1 MSQRLKKTPATP
13 GEWNALGR
21 YFFQNR
27 VFNLAVGAFST
38 AVRARPENETFRRN
52 LGVALLEMG
61 DYRRALQH
69 LNKAL
74 ELNPGSSKS
83 HYYLGLVFAKQRK
96 FDKARE
102 IYQKVLELKQDRH
115 WEDLAREKL
124 SLLELGMADDLEYLE
139 YSIKKILEKRQ

>member
-1 MSQRLKKTPATP
+1 MSQRPKKTPATP

-21 YFFQNR
+21 YFFQNC

-52 LGVALLEMG
+52 LGLALLEMR
-61 DYRRALQH
+61 DYKRALQH

-74 ELNPGSSKS
+74 ELNPGAPKS
-83 HYYLGLVFAKQRK
+83 YYYLGLVFAKQRK

-102 IYQKVLELKQDRH
+102 FYQKVLEFKQDRH

-124 SLLELGMADDLEYLE
+124 SLLELGLVDDLEYLE
-139 YSIKKILEKRQ
+139 HSIKKILEKRK